1 MDVES
6 LSDLLN
12 NVKVHC
18 PIDELE
24 NLRNN
29 YNELFYYKNNSI
41 NIPLDFYNIIYSEA
55 KKYSNMINLNNSYT
69 NSSTINYRIN
79 ILRLLFKG
87 FNEEHDLN
95 KQIDFI
101 YAIFNNLLIIVDN

>member
-1 MDVES
+1 MNIDS

-12 NVKVHC
+12 NIKVHC

-24 NLRNN
+24 TLRNN

-41 NIPLDFYNIIYSEA
+41 DIPLDFYNIIYA
-55 KKYSNMINLNNSYT
+55 QTKKYISLINLNKSYT
-69 NSSTINYRIN
+69 NNSTINYKID
-79 ILRLLFKG
+79 ILRLLFIG
-87 FNEEHDLN
+87 FNKEHDIN

-101 YAIFNNLLIIVDN
+101 YAIFNNLLIVVDS